1 MGIRDTLTRR
11 NGNSE
16 AKEPTRDQLREELKS
31 MAWQASTLE
40 ENMRELESQI
50 IGDEIGWRR
59 LYGTLQMDFSRS
71 GLDNLMNMSRAMYMS
86 NPLIQRAVN
95 VSSYY
100 VWAQGVGFHAAD
112 ETIQEQVVDPMVDD
126 EYNRQE
132 LYGHQA
138 MILTD
143 VDQRVDGNTFAAL
156 FTSPAGDVQVRTI
169 PANEIREII
178 TDPDDTAKVWYY
190 RRQWNQTKLD
200 TGTGRT
206 SVEPMEALYPCV
218 RYHPQGQPDSFG
230 SVPVYWDA
238 PILHLRTGGFKH
250 MAFGVPETYAAIDW
264 ARAYKEFLE
273 DWHTIVSSLARFA
286 WKATTKKNRAQK
298 LKDKIGGRRGGSEL
312 EEPQQSKR
320 PPVPGS
326 VLTMGQDEDITPIPK
341 NAATTSAE
349 DAKASR
355 LMVASAM
362 DLPDTIL
369 SADPQQG
376 ALATAK
382 TLDRPTE
389 LGFRSRQSVWSEFH
403 QALFRYRANV
413 LVRIGQLPGRKER
426 VSRDT
431 MYVEPRMDP
440 TVDIAFPPILEHD
453 LTETVKAVV
462 TAATLDGKPDAGTI
476 PATEVSKLLMHA
488 IGVEDVEEALNELP
502 EQEMQQVQQAIERLH
517 RLVEREEK
525 HGAAS

>member
-1 MGIRDTLTRR
+1 MGLLTRNGS
-11 NGNSE
+11 NGNG
-16 AKEPTRDQLREELKS
+16 AKQPSREQLREDLKT
-31 MAWQASTLE
+31 MAWQAAHLE
-40 ENMRELESQI
+40 ENMRELEAQI
-50 IGDEIGWRR
+50 VGDEVGWRR
-59 LYGTLQMDFSRS
+59 LYGTMQMDFSRH
-71 GLDNLMNMSRAMYMS
+71 GLDDLMNMSRAMYMS

-112 ETIQEQVVDPMVDD
+112 QKIQDLVVDPMINDP
-126 EYNRQE
+126 YNKQE

-138 MILTD
+138 LILTD
-143 VDQRVDGNTFAAL
+143 VDQRVDGNIFAAL

-178 TDPDDTAKVWYY
+178 TDPEDTAKVWYY
-190 RRQWNQTKLD
+190 RRVWNQTKLD
-200 TGTGRT
+200 AGTGRT
-206 SVEPMEALYPCV
+206 GVESREALYPCV
-218 RYHPQGQPDSFG
+218 LYQPTVQPSSYGQI
-230 SVPVYWDA
+230 PVYWDA
-238 PILHLRTGGFKH
+238 PILHQRTGGMKH
-250 MAFGVPETYAAIDW
+250 MLFGVPETYAAIDW

-273 DWHTIVSSLARFA
+273 DWHTIVASLARFA
-286 WKATTKKNRAQK
+286 WKVTTKKSRAAK
-298 LKDKIGGRRGGSEL
+298 LKDKIGGLRGGSEL

-326 VLTMGQDEDITPIPK
+326 AVTMGEGEDITPIPK

-355 LMVASAM
+355 MMVASAM

-369 SADPQQG
+369 SSDPQQG

-389 LGFRSRQSVWSEFH
+389 LGFRSRQAMWGEFH
-403 QALFRYRANV
+403 EAIFRYRMNV
-413 LVRIGQLPGRKER
+413 MVRIGQLPGRKER
-426 VSRDT
+426 INRDT
-431 MYVEPRMDP
+431 MYVEPAMDP
-440 TVDIAFPPILEHD
+440 SVDLAFPPILEHD
-453 LTETVKAVV
+453 VAETVTAIV
-462 TAATLDGKPDAGTI
+462 TAATLGGHPDAGTI
-476 PATEVSKLLMHA
+476 PAEEVSKLLMHA
-488 IGVEDVEEALNELP
+488 IGVEDVEEALGQLP

-525 HGAAS
+525 HGAS